1 LTDLNHVDKLIRS
14 IGSKPQ
20 AGTIRHG
27 GGLIATDVWYHGR
40 AFSNREMEAR
50 MIVITCRRC
59 GSINLRKNGR
69 TATGQQK
76 FHCKDCNAY
85 GTLDTKD
92 QERAH
97 KRATVEKLALARLS
111 QRAIARTTGM
121 RRMTV
126 AAILNKSPDTD
137 RPNDPAAG

>member
-1 LTDLNHVDKLIRS
+1 
-14 IGSKPQ
+14 
-20 AGTIRHG
+20 
-27 GGLIATDVWYHGR
+27 
-40 AFSNREMEAR
+40 MEAR

-126 AAILNKSPDTD
+126 AAILKTSPDTD